1 MVIQT
6 FTIRKLGCGFLFAS
20 HSNYGSILHHYET
33 ARYWSKIVFV
43 DPLHLTPPLWRGV
56 LSEYSHPVWYGKTRM
71 SGLPDGKRNFEDM
84 FSGIDRIPACDR
96 RTDRHL
102 AAI

>member
-1 MVIQT
+1 
-6 FTIRKLGCGFLFAS
+6 
-20 HSNYGSILHHYET
+20 
-33 ARYWSKIVFV
+33 
-43 DPLHLTPPLWRGV
+43 
-56 LSEYSHPVWYGKTRM
+56 M